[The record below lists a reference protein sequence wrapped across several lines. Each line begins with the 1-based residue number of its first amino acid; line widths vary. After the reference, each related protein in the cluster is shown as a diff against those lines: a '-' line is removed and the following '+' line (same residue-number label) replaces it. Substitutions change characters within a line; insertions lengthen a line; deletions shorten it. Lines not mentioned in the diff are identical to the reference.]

1 MPLFPTS
8 PQALKVHEKE
18 TASCL
23 PCPPLPHCPPIDLG
37 SAVSI
42 LPSSPAP
49 PHVRGGC
56 GMRSPATSGQ
66 PRQGGAGGAGWGP
79 QLCHAQATA
88 LHGGVGALTPVE
100 VTQTP

>member
-49 PHVRGGC
+49 PMC
-56 GMRSPATSGQ
+56 
-66 PRQGGAGGAGWGP
+66 
-79 QLCHAQATA
+79 
-88 LHGGVGALTPVE
+88 GVGVE
-100 VTQTP
+100 